1 VRRRRHEFD
10 LNLRAEPLLREY
22 HAVYDRIVRARPRRV
37 LDWGCGHGH
46 GLYALREAG
55 LDVEG
60 LEYDAHSREG
70 ERRVLDFFPEHEA
83 TYTPDPVRLP
93 FADGEFDAVLSLGV
107 LEHVPD
113 PDGSL
118 AELHRVLQ
126 PEGTLYVYKLPNR
139 WSYLEAIAR
148 LAGLS
153 YHGSRPDDTLW
164 TVRSA
169 RRALERHGFR
179 VIEAR
184 RANMVPLTL
193 TGPLA
198 GHLAGPIWMFNRILS
213 RIPALN
219 LIATNVET
227 LAVRR

>member
-1 VRRRRHEFD
+1 MTKRRHEYD
-10 LNLRAEPLLREY
+10 LNLRADSLLREY
-22 HAVYDRIVRARPRRV
+22 HSVYKRIVRARPRRV
-37 LDWGCGHGH
+37 LDWGCGNGH
-46 GLYALREAG
+46 GVHALRGAG
-55 LDVEG
+55 LDVDG
-60 LEYDAHSREG
+60 LEYDPHSHEG
-70 ERRVLDFFPEHEA
+70 ERRALDFFPEHDIVF
-83 TYTPDPVRLP
+83 TPDPVRLP
-93 FADGEFDAVLSLGV
+93 FPDREFDAVLSLGV

-113 PDGSL
+113 PEGSL

-126 PEGTLYVYKLPNR
+126 PGGTLYVYKLPNR

-169 RRALERHGFR
+169 RGALERHGFR
-179 VIEAR
+179 VVEAR

-198 GHLAGPIWMFNRILS
+198 RRLAMPIWRLNRMLS
-213 RIPALN
+213 RVPLVN
-219 LIATNVET
+219 LVATNVEV
-227 LAVRR
+227 LGIRR